1 MSENAITYERTITAE
16 ASAVLPD
23 RPLTAEE
30 RAHLGLP
37 PEPEPAQED

>member
-1 MSENAITYERTITAE
+1 MTENTITNERTITAE
-16 ASAVLPD
+16 ASAALPD

-37 PEPEPAQED
+37 EQENG